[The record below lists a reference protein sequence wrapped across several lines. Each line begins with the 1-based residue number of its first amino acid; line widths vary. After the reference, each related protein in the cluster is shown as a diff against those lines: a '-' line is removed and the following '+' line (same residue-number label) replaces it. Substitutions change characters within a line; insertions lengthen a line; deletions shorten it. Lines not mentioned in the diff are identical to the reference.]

1 MIKTLTFD
9 TDTNTDADTDTDS
22 SESEFRVRVN
32 KKNCGEIH
40 SFFIIFAHRK
50 ITN

>member
-9 TDTNTDADTDTDS
+9 TDADG

>member
-9 TDTNTDADTDTDS
+9 TDTDTDTDADS

>member
-1 MIKTLTFD
+1 MIKTLTV
-9 TDTNTDADTDTDS
+9 DTDTDTDADS
-22 SESEFRVRVN
+22 SESESESEFRVRVN